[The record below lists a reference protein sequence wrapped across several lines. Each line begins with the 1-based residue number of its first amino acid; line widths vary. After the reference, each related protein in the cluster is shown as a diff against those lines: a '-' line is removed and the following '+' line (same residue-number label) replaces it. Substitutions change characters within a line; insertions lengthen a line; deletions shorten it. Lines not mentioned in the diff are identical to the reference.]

1 MSTQGWGLGLDSVK
15 WVSPQFFPAPDVYDM
30 GRHMF
35 MLNEIDNNNGVNCYQ
50 AVFMSPA
57 SGNIVPGEVTSEWME
72 SRVK

>member
-1 MSTQGWGLGLDSVK
+1 VK

-57 SGNIVPGEVTSEWME
+57 SGNIVPGEVTSE
-72 SRVK
+72 